1 MGSLRRRIVTVVALA
16 GLWTAGVVTFNARA
30 WDSSPLNPVYITKPA
45 PTADRPFGYNC
56 GPRDNAEYLDIDSK
70 GHRTP
75 RKWIQGDVSKTDQ
88 TSGRAKLG
96 YNCGLELVGYTP
108 LDGSKSV
115 DHYQRQ
121 NANANMA
128 WAGHCAY
135 VSGASG
141 SNPLTP
147 GFLATPPPGGG
158 VAVVDVHD
166 PAKPRHVATLRD
178 PGALATSETI
188 GAVTTPSGRSI
199 LVVGQYGNNVVVL
212 PPGQP
217 MDIYDVSNDDCTKFV
232 HMGTYYWPK
241 NIHNLTLSHDGRFV
255 FATIPAQ
262 VLDISPL
269 WQTPKGQPK
278 YIADIEDYVYGPP
291 LSPGPLADFDG
302 GAPLPTHPVNTS
314 HEAWLSQDD
323 RTLYLGAQTSETEV
337 FTIMDVGNWLYRAD
351 HPAPTVTSQWAGRG
365 HSIRTAT
372 INSVPYVL
380 HSEESPF
387 GTGYSCV
394 PKEAN
399 PFVGPAQ
406 PWLTDISNPK
416 HPKYVTEMGLEI
428 NQVENC
434 PEQLN
439 AKEDNSVHYHDV
451 DDPNHTT
458 FVMASMWNSGIRIF
472 DVRHPDKPTEVAYFN
487 PGDIDPTPGRTTL
500 DHTWGH
506 IHYDAP
512 TGNIWFASAS
522 GGFWVVHVEGQIRAD
537 LGLDQGNQAIGLP
550 PLQRSAND
558 LGGPGTQGV
567 HFSKPPFGFVDI
579 TAYYCTLGS
588 STSANKPVGSG

>member
-1 MGSLRRRIVTVVALA
+1 
-16 GLWTAGVVTFNARA
+16 
-30 WDSSPLNPVYITKPA
+30 
-45 PTADRPFGYNC
+45 
-56 GPRDNAEYLDIDSK
+56 
-70 GHRTP
+70 
-75 RKWIQGDVSKTDQ
+75 
-88 TSGRAKLG
+88 
-96 YNCGLELVGYTP
+96 
-108 LDGSKSV
+108 
-115 DHYQRQ
+115 
-121 NANANMA
+121 
-128 WAGHCAY
+128 
-135 VSGASG
+135 
-141 SNPLTP
+141 
-147 GFLATPPPGGG
+147 
-158 VAVVDVHD
+158 
-166 PAKPRHVATLRD
+166 
-178 PGALATSETI
+178 
-188 GAVTTPSGRSI
+188 
-199 LVVGQYGNNVVVL
+199 
-212 PPGQP
+212 
-217 MDIYDVSNDDCTKFV
+217 
-232 HMGTYYWPK
+232 
-241 NIHNLTLSHDGRFV
+241 RFV
-255 FATIPAQ
+255 SATIPAQ

-372 INSVPYVL
+372 INGVPYVL

-522 GGFWVVHVEGQIRAD
+522 GGFWVVHVEDQIRGD
-537 LGLDQGNQAIGLP
+537 LGLP
-550 PLQRSAND
+550 PLTGLPTLRLSTKD
-558 LGGPGTQGV
+558 LGWPGTQGA
-567 HFSKPPFGFVDI
+567 HIPKPPFGFVDI
-579 TAYYCTLGS
+579 APYYCTLAPAAS
-588 STSANKPVGSG
+588 PNKPVG